1 MIRNAQEK
9 DINKISNLLGQVLL
23 VHHNMR
29 PDIFKKEGA
38 KYTEEQ
44 LREIIN
50 NPLTPTFVYIDE
62 NDNVLGHI
70 FTQIIHNKESS
81 NTNLYTTLYI
91 DDICIDANHRHQAIG
106 SSLVNHVKQFAMTI
120 GVHNITANVWEGNSS
135 SMAMFKKAE
144 FKPLKTTLE
153 IILD

>member
-9 DINKISNLLGQVLL
+9 DIKKISDLLGQVLL

-50 NPLTPTFVYIDE
+50 NPLTPTFVYADE
-62 NDNVLGHI
+62 NDNVLGHL
-70 FTQIIHNKESS
+70 FCQIENREETS
-81 NTNLYTTLYI
+81 NTNKYKTLYI
-91 DDICIDANHRHQAIG
+91 DDICIDERCRHRSIG
-106 SSLVNHVKQFAMTI
+106 TSLLNYAKEYAKSI
-120 GVHNITANVWEGNSS
+120 GAYNITLHIWEGNND
-135 SMAMFKKAE
+135 AMTFYSK
-144 FKPLKTTLE
+144 FGMKPQYTSLE
-153 IILD
+153 VIL